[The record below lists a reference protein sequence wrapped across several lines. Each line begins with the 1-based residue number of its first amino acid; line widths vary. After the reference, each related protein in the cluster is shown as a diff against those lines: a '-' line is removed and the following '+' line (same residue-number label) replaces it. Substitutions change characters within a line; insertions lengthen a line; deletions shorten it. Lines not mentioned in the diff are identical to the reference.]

1 MVFRTMARA
10 HAARLTAV
18 AFVALALAACSTSAE
33 INYTGTQKGFDR
45 SARFAVAETVDK
57 SGFVFE
63 DKSEAFALDTAFAE
77 ALATALADEGI
88 SGSEDGTYTLKSE
101 IVRYKPGNAFARW
114 LLPGAGA
121 TELDTVTHVYDS
133 RGNEVAALPVS
144 TMIAAGGGYTI
155 GADKTVFNDNAGQVA
170 DKLHKSFNP

>member
-1 MVFRTMARA
+1 MRFDTIARA
-10 HAARLTAV
+10 HAPRLALVLCV
-18 AFVALALAACSTSAE
+18 AFALAACSTSAE
-33 INYTGTQKGFDR
+33 INYTGEQKGFDR

-63 DKSEAFALDTAFAE
+63 DKSEAFALDAAFSTALE
-77 ALATALADEGI
+77 TALAKEGI
-88 SGSEDGTYTLKSE
+88 SASEAGTYSLKSE

-121 TELDTVTHVYDS
+121 TELETVTHVYDAQ
-133 RGNEVAALPVS
+133 GNEVAALPVS

-155 GADKTVFNDNAGQVA
+155 GAYKTVFNDNAGQVA